1 MCLDRARWL
10 GLRCVL
16 LLFAPLGL
24 VFEFGGGEGDAIEG
38 GQGVLL
44 AATPQHQYPV
54 VLGGG
59 RGGLYG
65 VAFQQQILQERQLAN
80 PLHLRE
86 VAYLVVREIQHLQR
100 IQFLE
105 SLCAP
110 QQVLLEDQHSQV
122 PQGLVEVLN
131 GVDAV
136 EAQIKKLQP
145 KARGQVPDFFNL
157 VVAEFQPLNIHQQC
171 LN

>member
-65 VAFQQQILQERQLAN
+65 VAFQQQVLQERQLAY
-80 PLHLRE
+80 PLHLCE
-86 VAYLVVREIQHLQR
+86 VAYLIVREIQHLQR
-100 IQFLE
+100 VQFLE
-105 SLCAP
+105 PFCAP

-122 PQGLVEVLN
+122 PQGLVEVLH

-136 EAQIKKLQP
+136 EAQIEKLQP
-145 KARGQVPDFFNL
+145 KARGQVPDFLNL
-157 VVAEFQPLNIHQQC
+157 VMAEFQLLNIHQQS